1 MQSSSGFVRKRL
13 LVLLAR
19 ISCRSFR
26 SKKTR
31 KTRML
36 IANNSRCIIGGDKMG
51 KETLLKIGQIGCTA
65 LAGFLGICL
74 TQLSIDKAV
83 DKKVKALESTD
94 SKEDED

>member
-1 MQSSSGFVRKRL
+1 MS
-13 LVLLAR
+13 
-19 ISCRSFR
+19 
-26 SKKTR
+26 
-31 KTRML
+31 
-36 IANNSRCIIGGDKMG
+36 

-94 SKEDED
+94 SKEDEA

>member
-1 MQSSSGFVRKRL
+1 MKQKDE
-13 LVLLAR
+13 
-19 ISCRSFR
+19 
-26 SKKTR
+26 KTR
-31 KTRML
+31 AL
-36 IANNSRCIIGGDKMG
+36 IANKSFRIIGGDKMG

>member
-1 MQSSSGFVRKRL
+1 MALSANK
-13 LVLLAR
+13 
-19 ISCRSFR
+19 SFHIR
-26 SKKTR
+26 
-31 KTRML
+31 
-36 IANNSRCIIGGDKMG
+36 GGDKMG

>member
-1 MQSSSGFVRKRL
+1 MKQKDE
-13 LVLLAR
+13 
-19 ISCRSFR
+19 
-26 SKKTR
+26 KTR
-31 KTRML
+31 AL
-36 IANNSRCIIGGDKMG
+36 IANKSFHIIGGDKMG